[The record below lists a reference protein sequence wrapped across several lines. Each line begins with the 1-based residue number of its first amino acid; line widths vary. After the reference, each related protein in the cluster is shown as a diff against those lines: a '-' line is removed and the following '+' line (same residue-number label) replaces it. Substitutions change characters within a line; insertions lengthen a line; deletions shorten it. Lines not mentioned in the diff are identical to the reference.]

1 MALDKSTEEA
11 RSLGVDRPAR
21 QVRLL
26 VLTPS
31 GSTAFDLPVRGEVR
45 IGRSSDASVPI
56 DDPAISRHHLTLHM
70 GGSTEVEDAGS
81 ANGTRVDGK
90 RLPKRARVDLHPG
103 QMIEMGSTLCVL
115 IERSAE
121 DRLELEARSTLDLRR
136 RHPSSPMERV
146 RSMVA
151 RVARSDISILLLGE
165 TGSGKGLL
173 AEEIHR
179 ASQRAAGPFVAL
191 NCAAISESLLE
202 GELFG
207 FERGAFTG
215 AVQGKRGQLESAEG
229 GTLLL
234 DEVGELTPAVQAK
247 LLRVIENREVLP
259 LGSLHPRKIDVR
271 LVSATNRE
279 LEREVERGTFRRD
292 LYFRLN
298 GISLRIPA
306 LRERPDEIEAL
317 AHHLVAAA
325 ARAQG
330 IPPPS
335 LAPAALEALRRHP
348 WPGNVRELRNALDRA
363 LVLCGGDVI
372 HVSDLALS
380 GTASLEGAAHGS
392 ERQRVV
398 DALQACAGNQSHAA
412 KLLGISRQTLVN
424 WIQKYGIARPRRRP

>member
-1 MALDKSTEEA
+1 
-11 RSLGVDRPAR
+11 
-21 QVRLL
+21 
-26 VLTPS
+26 
-31 GSTAFDLPVRGEVR
+31 
-45 IGRSSDASVPI
+45 
-56 DDPAISRHHLTLHM
+56 
-70 GGSTEVEDAGS
+70 
-81 ANGTRVDGK
+81 
-90 RLPKRARVDLHPG
+90 
-103 QMIEMGSTLCVL
+103 
-115 IERSAE
+115 
-121 DRLELEARSTLDLRR
+121 
-136 RHPSSPMERV
+136 
-146 RSMVA
+146 
-151 RVARSDISILLLGE
+151 
-165 TGSGKGLL
+165 
-173 AEEIHR
+173 
-179 ASQRAAGPFVAL
+179 
-191 NCAAISESLLE
+191 
-202 GELFG
+202 
-207 FERGAFTG
+207 
-215 AVQGKRGQLESAEG
+215 
-229 GTLLL
+229 
-234 DEVGELTPAVQAK
+234 
-247 LLRVIENREVLP
+247 
-259 LGSLHPRKIDVR
+259 
-271 LVSATNRE
+271 VSATNRE

-380 GTASLEGAAHGS
+380 GTASLEGAARGS